1 MTTPREK
8 EIYKVTIVGAVANF
22 ALIVFK
28 FAAGILGH
36 SAAMIADAVHSLSD
50 FFTDVV
56 VVAFVRISNKPK
68 DRDHNYGHGKFETL
82 ATLIIGLALIVVGVG
97 IAANG
102 ILQIVKVAQGE
113 TLESPGAI
121 AFAAALISIAIKEVL
136 YRYTEKKGREV
147 RSDAVIANAWH
158 HRSDA
163 FSSIA
168 TAVGIGGAVILG
180 SKWAVLDPIAALLVS
195 VFIVKMAISLM
206 KSALDELL
214 EKSLPEETKRE
225 IYDIIKS
232 VDGVKMPHNVHTRK
246 IGNYIA
252 IEMHIMMPGTT
263 QLAVAHRIASDT
275 ENRLKDRFGPETH
288 VTVHMEPL
296 N

>member
-56 VVAFVRISNKPK
+56 VVAFDRISNKPK

-102 ILQIVKVAQGE
+102 ILQIVKVARGE

-121 AFAAALISIAIKEVL
+121 AFAAALISIAIKEIL
-136 YRYTEKKGREV
+136 YRYTAKKGREV

-225 IYDIIKS
+225 IYEIIKS

-263 QLAVAHRIASDT
+263 PLAVAHRIASDT
-275 ENRLKDRFGPETH
+275 ENRLKDRFGSETH

>member
-102 ILQIVKVAQGE
+102 ILQIVKVARGE

-121 AFAAALISIAIKEVL
+121 AFAAALISIAIKEIL
-136 YRYTEKKGREV
+136 YR
-147 RSDAVIANAWH
+147 
-158 HRSDA
+158 
-163 FSSIA
+163 
-168 TAVGIGGAVILG
+168 
-180 SKWAVLDPIAALLVS
+180 
-195 VFIVKMAISLM
+195 
-206 KSALDELL
+206 
-214 EKSLPEETKRE
+214 
-225 IYDIIKS
+225 
-232 VDGVKMPHNVHTRK
+232 
-246 IGNYIA
+246 
-252 IEMHIMMPGTT
+252 
-263 QLAVAHRIASDT
+263 
-275 ENRLKDRFGPETH
+275 
-288 VTVHMEPL
+288 
-296 N
+296 